1 MATVKVKIRIRDA
14 EFEAEGSRDDVDSML
29 AIWWAKIVDPNRK
42 EPEINE
48 STGTQLAKPK
58 RSKNGRS
65 RPVSIPGEP
74 VVIAAKFDT
83 NKLANKIKENA
94 KAAVLTE
101 KIWHQADRYNK
112 IALVCMLA
120 GEPLTSG
127 DICKVLSA
135 LQIKITLSG
144 VSAALSKNSTKFLNS
159 APRKAGGAIA
169 RYSLTLAAEAAL
181 KKLIDATS

>member
-29 AIWWAKIVDPNRK
+29 VIWWAKIVDPNRK

-65 RPVSIPGEP
+65 RPVSIPSEL

-94 KAAVLTE
+94 KAAVFTE

-112 IALVCMLA
+112 IVTL
-120 GEPLTSG
+120 PP
-127 DICKVLSA
+127 KNVL
-135 LQIKITLSG
+135 LS
-144 VSAALSKNSTKFLNS
+144 
-159 APRKAGGAIA
+159 
-169 RYSLTLAAEAAL
+169 
-181 KKLIDATS
+181 